1 MQQQCGSLGNSYI
14 LGLDGLRAL
23 SVLAV
28 VAGHAGI
35 PKAPASL
42 GVTVFFFISGF
53 LITGLLLREAAAN
66 HGQFNIKN
74 FYIRRY
80 LRLAP
85 ELTLYVAVAVIGSVL
100 IYGPRRLIDILGSLF
115 YFMNYVDI
123 FSPSDPPGP
132 FRLGHLWSLSVE
144 EHFYLT
150 WPLLLSACVGSR
162 QRVISLCAVL
172 ILVPIAIRSVALH
185 IGLPIAYLRLAS
197 ECRIDS
203 IAFGSLLA
211 AALHYYPSFIRRL
224 TRSGHWTGAVGI
236 ILILLFT
243 FGGLI
248 NLRGPAHEILV
259 YTGQGV
265 GITLLFAYL
274 YASNSGGWLLVLL
287 EYSPLR
293 FIGQVSYGFYLWH
306 FMALYLVAIAF
317 GYANPQELPITSKFL
332 CAVLG
337 GLLGVMLGWTSLK
350 IALRPVRRLRQR
362 FGAHLLTGRK

>member
-1 MQQQCGSLGNSYI
+1 MQQQGSSLGNSYI
-14 LGLDGLRAL
+14 FGLDGLRAF

-28 VAGHAGI
+28 VAGHASI

-53 LITGLLLREAAAN
+53 LITGLLLREASAN

-85 ELTLYVAVAVIGSVL
+85 ELTLYVAVSVIGSVL
-100 IYGPRRLIDILGSLF
+100 IYGPRRSIDVLGSLF

-162 QRVISLCAVL
+162 RRVILLCAVL
-172 ILVPIAIRSVALH
+172 IVVPIAIRSVALQ

-203 IAFGSLLA
+203 IAFGCLFA
-211 AALHYYPSFIRRL
+211 AAMHYYPSLMRTL
-224 TRSGHWTGAVGI
+224 TWSGHWIGAVGLALVI
-236 ILILLFT
+236 LFT

-248 NLRGPAHEILV
+248 NLRGSAHEILV

-265 GITLLFAYL
+265 GLTFLFAYL
-274 YASNSGGWLLVLL
+274 YASGSGSWLLTLL

-306 FMALYLVAIAF
+306 FMSLYLVAMAF
-317 GYANPQELPITSKFL
+317 GYASPHELPIVLKVL

-337 GLLGVMLGWTSLK
+337 GLLGVVLGWISLK
-350 IALRPVRRLRQR
+350 IALRPVRHLRQR